1 MDSTLR
7 SDLRGI
13 AKAAHAAKLV
23 QGGDS
28 VPRKSLL
35 RSVGFR

>member
-1 MDSTLR
+1 MDRPLLN
-7 SDLRGI
+7 DLRGI
-13 AKAAHAAKLV
+13 AKAVAATQRV

-28 VPRKSLL
+28 GSRKSLL